1 VLRASNGVVGIE
13 ESRVEVRSCRVE
25 CTGFQDGSA
34 LKFRHQ
40 SHATVEGCQIARNVV
55 GLYVEH
61 QSSVDC
67 SYSNF
72 SGSNASS
79 LYFQAPCLPQY
90 KGKSPRVRL
99 TGNMIHVTA
108 SADSLGWY
116 LGMQPYQVHQ
126 GYAENMMVQD
136 TPETDMEWF
145 ESFLRKPMYET
156 QELTDYR
163 ADVEAQGFEL
173 PQGPQFVICEIC
185 GWRHVGPQFQTLG
198 ERTRL
203 QDSGLEDAV
212 QGLVSRVAG

>member
-1 VLRASNGVVGIE
+1 
-13 ESRVEVRSCRVE
+13 
-25 CTGFQDGSA
+25 
-34 LKFRHQ
+34 
-40 SHATVEGCQIARNVV
+40 
-55 GLYVEH
+55 
-61 QSSVDC
+61 
-67 SYSNF
+67 
-72 SGSNASS
+72 
-79 LYFQAPCLPQY
+79 
-90 KGKSPRVRL
+90 
-99 TGNMIHVTA
+99 
-108 SADSLGWY
+108 
-116 LGMQPYQVHQ
+116 
-126 GYAENMMVQD
+126 MVQD